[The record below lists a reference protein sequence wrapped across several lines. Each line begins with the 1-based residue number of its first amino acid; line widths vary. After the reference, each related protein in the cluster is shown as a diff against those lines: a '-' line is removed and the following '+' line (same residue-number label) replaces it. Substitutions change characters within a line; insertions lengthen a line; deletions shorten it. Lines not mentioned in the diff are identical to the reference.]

1 MKEHLILLASLFDF
15 VRDLAILAA
24 ALGIASWA
32 WEWHATSA
40 SRRDEAA
47 KSAIADERW
56 RADMRQWVATVE
68 SRLGETLGDRKE
80 AEARIGV
87 KVRVHKLLHS
97 TSDPYLS
104 FGEIERALANTP
116 TSQVVSAMSASP
128 PDAVSGDAL
137 RWVLMELVGDGVIAQ
152 MDHDRY
158 FIASDYETGDDTG
171 DGER

>member
-1 MKEHLILLASLFDF
+1 MLASLFDF

-24 ALGIASWA
+24 ALGIARWA
-32 WEWHATSA
+32 WDWHSTSA
-40 SRRDEAA
+40 NRRDEAA

-68 SRLGETLGDRKE
+68 SRLGEALGDRRE
-80 AEARIGV
+80 AAARTGV
-87 KVRVHKLLHS
+87 KVRVHKLLQS

-104 FGEIERALANTP
+104 FGEIERALAPSPITEAAAVATAGP
-116 TSQVVSAMSASP
+116 AST

-137 RWVLMELVGDGVIAQ
+137 RSVLIELVGDGVIAQ

-158 FIASDYETGDDTG
+158 FIASDYETGDDEDNG
-171 DGER
+171 QG